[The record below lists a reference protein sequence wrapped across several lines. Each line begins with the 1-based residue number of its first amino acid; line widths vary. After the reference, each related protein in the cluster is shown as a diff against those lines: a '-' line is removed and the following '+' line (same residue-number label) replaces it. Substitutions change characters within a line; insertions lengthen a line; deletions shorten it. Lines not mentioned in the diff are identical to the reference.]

1 MGSLKGL
8 LWSLNVPLWRLL
20 RSTVRA
26 LRQATIQRS
35 TISGSAKGAA
45 GRARARARARLQMA
59 LQNKPGYFATAIRG
73 NLRRRMGLAAAADG
87 LADPVA
93 YLERFGHFAG
103 QRDPA
108 QIAWLVA
115 QSWRALQLGE
125 AERAEDLMA
134 LTFAGLEQ
142 ASLDEG
148 SMDTGFLLSQ
158 VEEAPPI
165 LTERRPPRKNL
176 ARGTFSQLYSGEWT
190 ATTMG
195 YVRELDFL
203 EERRSQLAEPHGGA
217 ARGDDP
223 EQAGEGD
230 ETGPE
235 RKRPPKAKTKA
246 EPKPAA

>member
-1 MGSLKGL
+1 
-8 LWSLNVPLWRLL
+8 
-20 RSTVRA
+20 
-26 LRQATIQRS
+26 
-35 TISGSAKGAA
+35 
-45 GRARARARARLQMA
+45 
-59 LQNKPGYFATAIRG
+59 
-73 NLRRRMGLAAAADG
+73 MGLAAAADW

-93 YLERFGHFAG
+93 YLERFGHFVG
-103 QRDPA
+103 QRDLA

-158 VEEAPPI
+158 VEEAPPT
-165 LTERRPPRKNL
+165 LTERRPPRRNL

-195 YVRELDFL
+195 YVRELDLL
-203 EERRSQLAEPHGGA
+203 EERRSQLADPRRRRKGGDSEEP
-217 ARGDDP
+217 
-223 EQAGEGD
+223 AGEGA
-230 ETGPE
+230 ENPGR
-235 RKRPPKAKTKA
+235 RKKGGQPKAKA
-246 EPKPAA
+246 EPKAAT